1 MALPISYNHGMD
13 ALIGMA
19 VILAALLAVVSLLLI
34 FLLAWLI
41 AAKKSADSGIN
52 QVNEARES
60 NNRAIEASQ
69 RAAELQAEANQLMRD
84 LIDALRSSK

>member
-1 MALPISYNHGMD
+1 MD

-19 VILAALLAVVSLLLI
+19 VILAALTLVVV
-34 FLLAWLI
+34 FLLMFLLMWLI
-41 AAKKSADSGIN
+41 GAKKSADSGIN
-52 QVNEARES
+52 QVNAARES

-69 RAAELQAEANQLMRD
+69 RSADLQAEANQLMRD